1 MNSLLADP
9 RKNRTQQQR
18 FQARL
23 KIRSHVHNLKHK
35 CKACRTVKL
44 KKHLEKDN
52 EDTDKDSDGEYL
64 DKTDEDS
71 ISEELEENCEE
82 VDDMTKVKGSSS
94 SHCHCDLFQVDD
106 DFKVFMSNG
115 QPYRRWK
122 KEVDDKR
129 ITERDNQRT
138 RQVLR
143 QDQDTKYKADLKTE
157 LIMLRKKLRED
168 MREKSKKVPRKPLT
182 TEELKEQRM
191 QRKRDLEEQREERRK
206 KLFPVLDN

>member
-1 MNSLLADP
+1 M
-9 RKNRTQQQR
+9 
-18 FQARL
+18 

-35 CKACRTVKL
+35 CKACRTVQL

-52 EDTDKDSDGEYL
+52 EDTDEDSDG

-106 DFKVFMSNG
+106 AFKVFMSNG

-143 QDQDTKYKADLKTE
+143 QDQETKYKADLKTE
-157 LIMLRKKLRED
+157 LIRLRKKLRED
-168 MREKSKKVPRKPLT
+168 MREKSKNVPIKPLT
-182 TEELKEQRM
+182 TAELKEQRL

-206 KLFPVLDN
+206 KLFLVLDS